1 MAIGSNISARARDRL
16 DEVAA
21 HHDGKV
27 PLHGRLFAQWL
38 HYAFPQDCPYPHVA
52 GTVKPETPLRYE
64 DTGGVDSTVATDD
77 EVELHIKSEAARVT
91 PSPEAGSEMWSLH
104 EVLLESSTP

>member
-21 HHDGKV
+21 HHDGKL

-52 GTVKPETPLRYE
+52 GTVKPETPLRWE
-64 DTGGVDSTVATDD
+64 ETGGVDSTIATD
-77 EVELHIKSEAARVT
+77 EEIEQYITSEAARRA
-91 PSPEAGSEMWSLH
+91 PSPDAGAEMWTLH
-104 EVLLESSTP
+104 EAIL